1 MRISDW
7 SSDVCSSDLTATG
20 PFFRAADVVAFPS
33 RHEPFG
39 TVSLEAWAY
48 GKPLVTTDV
57 DGPAELVRPDEDA
70 LVVPKDDVAALAQAL
85 RRAIEDR
92 DLAARL
98 SPPAPSGIQPA
109 SPATSPFA
117 TIWRGSIG
125 SGDARK
131 NLVVG
136 QSGSVRVG
144 LGG

>member
-70 LVVPKDDVAALAQAL
+70 LVVTKDDVAALAKAL
-85 RRAIEDR
+85 RRAIEDS
-92 DLAARL
+92 DL
-98 SPPAPSGIQPA
+98 
-109 SPATSPFA
+109 PATLVAAGRERHRTGFTRHIRRRTQIVS
-117 TIWRGSIG
+117 TQCRG
-125 SGDARK
+125 
-131 NLVVG
+131 
-136 QSGSVRVG
+136 
-144 LGG
+144 

>member
-33 RHEPFG
+33 RHKPLG

-98 SPPAPSGIQPA
+98 VAAGSERHRTGRSEEH
-109 SPATSPFA
+109 TSE
-117 TIWRGSIG
+117 
-125 SGDARK
+125 
-131 NLVVG
+131 L
-136 QSGSVRVG
+136 QS
-144 LGG
+144 LM